1 MCVCVCVVCHCVC
14 VCVHNNT
21 SSLASMV
28 TFTRKQSVHYQC
40 LVMFTCALT
49 WKSGD
54 INFNA
59 NLVLSVQCLVNHIA
73 YSNGLI
79 VDR

>member
-1 MCVCVCVVCHCVC
+1 MLSVTVC

-54 INFNA
+54 INFNWLLNA
-59 NLVLSVQCLVNHIA
+59 QCLVNHSA
-73 YSNGLI
+73 YPNGLI
-79 VDR
+79 VGR